1 MSVDPTSDVHVRA
14 VGDQI
19 HDDAG
24 RSGGGWRWFVEWV
37 AILVIAVVIAVVL
50 RLFVVQTF
58 YIPSGSMLP
67 TLQIGDRI
75 LVNKLSYRIHGIHRG
90 DIVVFTRPPLEPPQY
105 QDLVKRVIGL
115 PGETI
120 QAVGGRI
127 TIDGKP
133 LAEPWL
139 TPAMQH
145 STYPTPDGRPFDL
158 AQPFTIPA
166 GEIFVMGDNRTN
178 SADSRTFGPI
188 PESTIVGKVDLIIW
202 PPSGA
207 TIAWAAGIVGGIVV
221 IAILWAFFGSSAAR
235 RARRQGRAPPPASAA

>member
-1 MSVDPTSDVHVRA
+1 MSVDPSNDVGVRA
-14 VGDQI
+14 VGDRAR
-19 HDDAG
+19 DDEG
-24 RSGGGWRWFVEWV
+24 RPPGGLRWLVEWS
-37 AILVIAVVIAVVL
+37 AIIVIAVVVAVVL

-58 YIPSGSMLP
+58 FIPSGSMLP

-75 LVNKLSYRIHGIHRG
+75 LVNKLSYHLHGIHRG

-120 QAVGGRI
+120 QAVDGHI
-127 TIDGKP
+127 EIDGKP

-145 STYPTPDGRPFDL
+145 STIPTPDGRPFDL
-158 AQPFTIPA
+158 AAPYTIPA
-166 GEIFVMGDNRTN
+166 GDVFVMGDNRTD

-207 TIAWAAGIVGGIVV
+207 AIAWAAGIVVAIVV
-221 IAILWAFFGSSAAR
+221 IAVLWAFIGSSSSR
-235 RARRQGRAPPPASAA
+235 RRRHRDRAPPPAGAA